1 MIHLFKLRKS
11 YLELCRRIVRNTN
24 YIDHTHRKSDLMKIF
39 TRIFCEESECS
50 TRDQQLV
57 REIAN
62 EFPQIFK
69 A

>member
-1 MIHLFKLRKS
+1 MHIQLRRW

-24 YIDHTHRKSDLMKIF
+24 YEEHSHRKSDLMKIF

-50 TRDQQLV
+50 HKDQQLV
-57 REIAN
+57 RDIAN